1 MKEFYFNTVQEFN
14 DYYGLE
20 TLHPLVSV
28 VRYDKP
34 GVLEEATYHYG
45 LYALFLKAN

>member
-1 MKEFYFNTVQEFN
+1 MEEVRFSTVQEFN

-28 VRYDKP
+28 VR
-34 GVLEEATYHYG
+34 
-45 LYALFLKAN
+45 